1 MIEDMN
7 YSTIERLFFWRG
19 VAFDVL
25 VNEQNSTTHTSR
37 YFKSIHV

>member
-7 YSTIERLFFWRG
+7 YSTIERLFLEG